1 MAKDASAPAQTG
13 DLSGINLLKSL
24 NTGDLTALAQS
35 CSWTKH
41 KNGVEIIDRNSDC
54 RDMYFV
60 VAGRVRVV
68 NYSLSGREV
77 AYAILEAGDY
87 FGEIAAIDGLPRSA
101 HVVTMDPVILA
112 SLPPAGVRT
121 LIENHPDIAIQI
133 MEKLA
138 AIIRNCDD
146 RIMDL
151 ATLGAIQRVYR
162 ELIKLVKPDPVQPDS
177 WLIYPMPTQAQIAA
191 LASTT
196 RETVARVVSQLSSA
210 GIVEK
215 KSKTLYIREME
226 KLRTLAERTN
236 PGNKDE
242 SETS

>member
-1 MAKDASAPAQTG
+1 M
-13 DLSGINLLKSL
+13 N
-24 NTGDLTALAQS
+24 ALAQS
-35 CSWTKH
+35 CSWTQH
-41 KNGVEIIDRNSDC
+41 KSGVEIIDRNSDS

-60 VAGRVRVV
+60 VSGRVRVV

-87 FGEIAAIDGLPRSA
+87 FGEIAAIDGQPRSA
-101 HVVTMDPVILA
+101 HVVTMDPVLLA
-112 SLPPAGVRT
+112 SLPPTGVRS
-121 LIENHPDIAIQI
+121 LINSHPEIAIQI

-162 ELIKLVKPDPVQPDS
+162 ELLKLVKADPVQPDS

-196 RETVARVVSQLSSA
+196 RETVARVISQLASA

-215 KSKTLYIREME
+215 KSKTLYIRNKE
-226 KLRTLAERTN
+226 KLEVLAERTS
-236 PGNKDE
+236 PGDKGE
-242 SETS
+242 E